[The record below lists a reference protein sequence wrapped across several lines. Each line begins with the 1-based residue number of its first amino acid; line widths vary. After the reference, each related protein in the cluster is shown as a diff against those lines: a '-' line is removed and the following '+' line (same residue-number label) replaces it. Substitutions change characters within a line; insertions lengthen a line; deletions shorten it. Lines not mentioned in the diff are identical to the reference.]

1 MDSGYGSTPSY
12 APPDIVTPCGQIVG
26 ASEGYEETPTDQDS
40 QVSSESTPYG
50 PALSPASRAALRELS
65 NAWDRD
71 VRSHGK
77 GTEVAR
83 KSEQLSEARD
93 EARVIAMHNA

>member
-50 PALSPASRAALRELS
+50 PVLSPASRAALRELFNS
-65 NAWDRD
+65 PASER
-71 VRSHGK
+71 GK

-83 KSEQLSEARD
+83 KSEQLSESRD